1 MNLYLQGFENLAGK
15 KAYRN
20 KKDKMIREVY
30 ITETNCITP
39 LGFDVESN
47 VEAILRGDSGI
58 QLHNDISLMPNSF
71 YAAIISNEKINSTFE
86 KISTDTKYSRLE
98 KMMILAL
105 EPIIK
110 NSKVELNSK
119 TAFILSTTKGNVTAL
134 KEDSEESFNNA
145 HLDVLA
151 KNVADFFGFKTQ
163 PIVVSNACV
172 SGILAVSVAKRMIQ
186 SELYDNI
193 FVVAGDEVSEFV
205 LSGFNAFQAM
215 SDLPCKPYSKNRTGV
230 SLGEATTAV
239 LLSAEAKN
247 AKIKVIGDSSINDA
261 NHISGPSRTGE
272 GLFRSIQNALK
283 EAQIDPDKIDFISAH
298 GTATPFN
305 DEMEAIALNRLA
317 LQNVPINSL
326 KGFYGHTLGASGL
339 LETVI
344 GIESVNQS
352 MLFESKGFDEIGVS
366 ESINVIDKNEERN
379 IDYFL
384 KTASGFGGCNTA
396 VIFEK
401 MKHELH

>member
-1 MNLYLQGFENLAGK
+1 ML
-15 KAYRN
+15 
-20 KKDKMIREVY
+20 REIY

-47 VEAILRGDSGI
+47 IEAILSGDSGI
-58 QLHNDISLMPNSF
+58 QLQNDISLMPNPF
-71 YAAIISNEKINSTFE
+71 YASIISDEKINSAFS
-86 KISTDTKYSRLE
+86 KISTETQYSRLE

-110 NSKVELNSK
+110 NAGVEFNSK

-134 KEDSEESFNNA
+134 KDNSASSFNNA

-151 KNVADFFGFKTQ
+151 KNIADFFQFQTQ

-172 SGILAVSVAKRMIQ
+172 SGILAVSIAKRMIQ
-186 SELYDNI
+186 SELYDNV

-215 SDLPCKPYSKNRTGV
+215 SELPCKPYSKNRTGV
-230 SLGEATTAV
+230 SLGEATAAV
-239 LLSAEAKN
+239 LISAEAKN

-283 EAQIDPDKIDFISAH
+283 EAQIEANKLDYISAH

-305 DEMEAIALNRLA
+305 DEMEAIALSRLG
-317 LQNVPINSL
+317 LQNVPVNSL

-344 GIESVNQS
+344 AIESANQNT
-352 MLFESKGFDEIGVS
+352 LFESKGFDEIGVS
-366 ESINVIDKNEERN
+366 ENINVIEKNEEAA
-379 IDYFL
+379 IKYFL

-396 VIFEK
+396 VVFEK
-401 MKHELH
+401 IK

>member
-1 MNLYLQGFENLAGK
+1 MLKE
-15 KAYRN
+15 
-20 KKDKMIREVY
+20 IY
-30 ITETNCITP
+30 ITQTNCITP
-39 LGFDVESN
+39 LGFDVEAN
-47 VEAILRGDSGI
+47 IEAILRGDSGI
-58 QLHNDISLMPNSF
+58 QLHNDISLMPNPF
-71 YAAIISNEKINSTFE
+71 YASIISDEKINSAFA
-86 KISTDTKYSRLE
+86 KFSTETKYSRLE
-98 KMMILAL
+98 KIMILAL

-110 NSKVELNSK
+110 NAEIEFNSK

-134 KEDSEESFNNA
+134 KDNTSDSFNNA

-151 KNVADFFGFKTQ
+151 KNVADFFGFTTQ

-172 SGILAVSVAKRMIQ
+172 SGILTVSVAKRMIQ
-186 SELYDNI
+186 SELYDNV
-193 FVVAGDEVSEFV
+193 FVIAGDEVSEFV

-230 SLGEATTAV
+230 SLGEATAAV
-239 LLSAEAKN
+239 LVSAEAKK
-247 AKIKVIGDSSINDA
+247 AKIKIIGDSSINDA

-283 EAQIDPDKIDFISAH
+283 EAQIETNKLDYISAH

-305 DEMEAIALNRLA
+305 DEMEAIALNRLG
-317 LQNVPINSL
+317 LQNVPVNSL

-344 GIESVNQS
+344 AIESVNKN

-366 ESINVIDKNEERN
+366 EAVNVIEKNEEAN
-379 IDYFL
+379 IQYFL

-396 VIFEK
+396 VVFEK
-401 MKHELH
+401 VKFNS

>member
-1 MNLYLQGFENLAGK
+1 MT
-15 KAYRN
+15 
-20 KKDKMIREVY
+20 REVY
-30 ITETNCITP
+30 INETNCITP
-39 LGFDVESN
+39 LGFDVDSN
-47 VEAILRGDSGI
+47 IEAILRGDSGI
-58 QLHNDISLMPNSF
+58 QLHQDIAAMPNPF
-71 YAAIISNEKINSTFE
+71 YASVISDEKINSAFA

-105 EPIIK
+105 EPMIK
-110 NSKVELNSK
+110 NSGVELNSK

-134 KEDSEESFNNA
+134 KENSTASFQNA

-151 KNVADFFGFKTQ
+151 KSVANFFGFQTT

-172 SGILAVSVAKRMIQ
+172 SGILAISVAKRMIQ

-230 SLGEATTAV
+230 SLGEATAAV
-239 LLSAEAKN
+239 LVSANPAT

-272 GLFRSIQNALK
+272 GLFRSIQNAMK
-283 EAQIDPDKIDFISAH
+283 EAKINSNQIDYISAH

-305 DEMEAIALNRLA
+305 DEMEAIALNRLD
-317 LQNVPINSL
+317 LQNVPVNSL

-344 GIESVNQS
+344 AIESANQNQ
-352 MLFESKGFDEIGVS
+352 LFESKGFDEIGVS
-366 ESINVIDKNEERN
+366 ESINVIEKNKEASIE
-379 IDYFL
+379 IFL

-396 VIFEK
+396 VVFEK
-401 MKHELH
+401 MKH

>member
-1 MNLYLQGFENLAGK
+1 MSKE
-15 KAYRN
+15 
-20 KKDKMIREVY
+20 IY
-30 ITETNCITP
+30 ITQTNCITP
-39 LGFDVESN
+39 LGFDVQSN
-47 VEAILRGDSGI
+47 IEAIVRGDSGI
-58 QLHNDISLMPNSF
+58 QLHENISLMPNAF
-71 YAAIISNEKINSTFE
+71 YASIINDEKINSAFTR
-86 KISTDTKYSRLE
+86 ISADTKYSRLE

-105 EPIIK
+105 EPIIR
-110 NSKVELNSK
+110 NSGVELNSK

-134 KEDSEESFNNA
+134 KNDSEESFNNA

-151 KNVADFFGFKTQ
+151 KNISDFFGFTTQ

-172 SGILAVSVAKRMIQ
+172 SGILAVSIAKRMIQ
-186 SELYDNI
+186 SELYNNI
-193 FVVAGDEVSEFV
+193 FIVAGDEVSEFV

-230 SLGEATTAV
+230 SLGEATSAV
-239 LLSAEAKN
+239 LISAEAGN

-272 GLFRSIQNALK
+272 GLFKSIQNAMK
-283 EAQIDPDKIDFISAH
+283 EAKIKSDQIDYISAH

-305 DEMEAIALNRLA
+305 DEMEAIAINRLG
-317 LQNVPINSL
+317 LQNAPINSL

-344 GIESVNQS
+344 AIESANKNI
-352 MLFESKGFDEIGVS
+352 LFESKGFDEIGVS
-366 ESINVIDKNEERN
+366 ESINVIQKNEKATIE
-379 IDYFL
+379 YFL

-401 MKHELH
+401 VKEN

>member
-1 MNLYLQGFENLAGK
+1 
-15 KAYRN
+15 
-20 KKDKMIREVY
+20 MIKEVY
-30 ITETNCITP
+30 INETNCITP

-47 VEAILRGDSGI
+47 IEAILRGDSGI
-58 QLHNDISLMPNSF
+58 QLHQDISLMPNPF
-71 YAAIISNEKINSTFE
+71 YASIISDEKIKSAFE
-86 KISTDTKYSRLE
+86 KISTETKYSRLE

-110 NSKVELNSK
+110 NSKIELNSK

-134 KEDSEESFNNA
+134 QDHSEESFNNA

-151 KNVADFFGFKTQ
+151 KNVAHFFGFKTQ

-172 SGILAVSVAKRMIQ
+172 SGILAVSIAKRMIQ

-193 FVVAGDEVSEFV
+193 FIIAGDEVSEFV

-230 SLGEATTAV
+230 SLGEAVAAV
-239 LLSAEAKN
+239 LISAEAGN

-283 EAQIDPDKIDFISAH
+283 EAQIDSNKLDYISAH

-305 DEMEAIALNRLA
+305 DEMEAIAFNRLG

-344 GIESVNQS
+344 AIESTNQN

-366 ESINVIDKNEERN
+366 EPIHVIERN
-379 IDYFL
+379 EAATINYFL

-401 MKHELH
+401 IM

>member
-1 MNLYLQGFENLAGK
+1 MLKE
-15 KAYRN
+15 
-20 KKDKMIREVY
+20 IY
-30 ITETNCITP
+30 ITQTNCITP
-39 LGFDVESN
+39 LGFDVKSN

-58 QLHNDISLMPNSF
+58 QLNNDISLMPVPF
-71 YAAIISNEKINSTFE
+71 YGSVIHDEKINLAFA
-86 KISTDTKYSRLE
+86 KISRETKYSRLE

-110 NSKVELNSK
+110 NAAVPLDSK

-134 KEDSEESFNNA
+134 KDNSEKSFANA

-151 KNVADFFGFKTQ
+151 KNVAAFFGFQTQ

-172 SGILAVSVAKRMIQ
+172 SGILAISVAKRMIQ
-186 SELYDNI
+186 SELSDNI

-230 SLGEATTAV
+230 SLGEATAAV
-239 LLSAEAKN
+239 LVSAEDTN

-283 EAQIDPDKIDFISAH
+283 EAQIEPHKIDYISAH

-305 DEMEAIALNRLA
+305 DEMEAIALNRLG
-317 LQNVPINSL
+317 LQNVPVNSL

-344 GIESVNQS
+344 AIESVNQNT
-352 MLFESKGFDEIGVS
+352 LFESKGFDEIGVS
-366 ESINVIDKNEERN
+366 EVINVIEKNEEAT
-379 IDYFL
+379 IDFFL

-396 VIFEK
+396 VVFEK
-401 MKHELH
+401 IK

>member
-1 MNLYLQGFENLAGK
+1 
-15 KAYRN
+15 
-20 KKDKMIREVY
+20 MIREVY

-39 LGFDVESN
+39 LGFDVQSN
-47 VEAILRGDSGI
+47 IEAIVRGDSGI
-58 QLHNDISLMPNSF
+58 QLHEDVTLMPNPF
-71 YAAIISNEKINSTFE
+71 YASIIDDEKINSAFA
-86 KISTDTKYSRLE
+86 KISAETKYTRLE

-110 NSKVELNSK
+110 NSGVELNSK

-134 KEDSEESFNNA
+134 KNDSEESFNNA

-151 KNVADFFGFKTQ
+151 QNVADFFQFKTQ

-172 SGILAVSVAKRMIQ
+172 SGILAISVAKRMIQ

-193 FVVAGDEVSEFV
+193 FVIAGDEVSEFV
-205 LSGFNAFQAM
+205 LSGFNSFQAM
-215 SDLPCKPYSKNRTGV
+215 SDSPCKPYSKNRTGV
-230 SLGEATTAV
+230 SLGEATAAV
-239 LLSAEAKN
+239 LISAEAKN

-283 EAQIDPDKIDFISAH
+283 EAQIEVDKIDYISAH

-305 DEMEAIALNRLA
+305 DEMEAIALNRLG

-344 GIESVNQS
+344 GIESVNQNT
-352 MLFESKGFDEIGVS
+352 LFESKGFDEIGVS
-366 ESINVIDKNEERN
+366 EAISIIEKNKEAN

-396 VIFEK
+396 VVFEK
-401 MKHELH
+401 MK

>member
-1 MNLYLQGFENLAGK
+1 
-15 KAYRN
+15 
-20 KKDKMIREVY
+20 MIREVY
-30 ITETNCITP
+30 INETNCITP
-39 LGFDVESN
+39 LGFDVQSN

-58 QLHNDISLMPNSF
+58 QLHEDVTLMPNPF
-71 YAAIISNEKINSTFE
+71 YASIIDDAKINSAFA
-86 KISTDTKYSRLE
+86 KISADTKYTRIE

-110 NSKVELNSK
+110 NSGVELNSK

-134 KEDSEESFNNA
+134 KENSEESFNSA

-151 KNVADFFGFKTQ
+151 QNIADFFQFKTQ

-172 SGILAVSVAKRMIQ
+172 SGILAVSVSKRMIQ

-193 FVVAGDEVSEFV
+193 FVIAGDEVSEFV
-205 LSGFNAFQAM
+205 LSGFNSFQAM
-215 SDLPCKPYSKNRTGV
+215 SDSPCKPYSKNRTGV
-230 SLGEATTAV
+230 SLGEATAAV
-239 LLSAEAKN
+239 LISAEAKN

-272 GLFRSIQNALK
+272 GLYRSIQNALK
-283 EAQIDPDKIDFISAH
+283 EAQIEVDKIDYISAH

-305 DEMEAIALNRLA
+305 DEMEAIALNRLG

-344 GIESVNQS
+344 GIESVNQNI
-352 MLFESKGFDEIGVS
+352 LFESKGFDEIGVS
-366 ESINVIDKNEERN
+366 EAISIIEKNKEAN

-396 VIFEK
+396 VVFEK
-401 MKHELH
+401 VKH

>member
-1 MNLYLQGFENLAGK
+1 
-15 KAYRN
+15 
-20 KKDKMIREVY
+20 MIREIY

-39 LGFDVESN
+39 LGFDVQSN
-47 VEAILRGDSGI
+47 IEAILRGDSGI
-58 QLHNDISLMPNSF
+58 QLHNDASLMPNSF
-71 YAAIISNEKINSTFE
+71 YASIISDENINSAFS
-86 KISTDTKYSRLE
+86 KISSEEKYSRLE

-119 TAFILSTTKGNVTAL
+119 TTFILSTTKGNVTAL
-134 KEDSEESFNNA
+134 QNHSEESFNNA

-151 KNVADFFGFKTQ
+151 KNVADFFGFQTQ

-215 SDLPCKPYSKNRTGV
+215 SELPCKPYSKNRTGV
-230 SLGEATTAV
+230 SLGEATAAV
-239 LLSAEAKN
+239 LVSAEAKN

-283 EAQIDPDKIDFISAH
+283 EAQIEGNKLDYISAH
-298 GTATPFN
+298 GTATPYN
-305 DEMEAIALNRLA
+305 DEMEAIALNRLD
-317 LQNVPINSL
+317 LQHVPVNSL

-344 GIESVNQS
+344 AIESANQNT
-352 MLFESKGFDEIGVS
+352 LFESKGFDEIGVS
-366 ESINVIDKNEERN
+366 ETINVIEKSEEKN
-379 IDYFL
+379 IQYFL

-396 VIFEK
+396 VVFEK
-401 MKHELH
+401 VN

>member
-1 MNLYLQGFENLAGK
+1 ML
-15 KAYRN
+15 
-20 KKDKMIREVY
+20 REIY

-47 VEAILRGDSGI
+47 ISAILRGDSGI
-58 QLHNDISLMPNSF
+58 QLHNDVSLMPNPF
-71 YAAIISNEKINSTFE
+71 YASIISDEKINSAFS

-110 NSKVELNSK
+110 NSNVELNSK

-134 KEDSEESFNNA
+134 ANDSEESFNNA

-151 KNVADFFGFKTQ
+151 KNVADFFGFQTQ

-186 SELYDNI
+186 SELYDTI

-215 SDLPCKPYSKNRTGV
+215 SELPCKPYSKNRTGV
-230 SLGEATTAV
+230 SLGEATAAV
-239 LLSAEAKN
+239 LVSSEAKN

-283 EAQIDPDKIDFISAH
+283 EAQIEAKNLDYISAH
-298 GTATPFN
+298 GTATPYN
-305 DEMEAIALNRLA
+305 DEMEAIALTRLD
-317 LQNVPINSL
+317 LQNVPVNSL

-344 GIESVNQS
+344 AIESANQNI
-352 MLFESKGFDEIGVS
+352 LFESKGFDEIGVS
-366 ESINVIDKNEERN
+366 EAINVIEKNEEKK

-396 VIFEK
+396 VVFEK
-401 MKHELH
+401 VKHKLH